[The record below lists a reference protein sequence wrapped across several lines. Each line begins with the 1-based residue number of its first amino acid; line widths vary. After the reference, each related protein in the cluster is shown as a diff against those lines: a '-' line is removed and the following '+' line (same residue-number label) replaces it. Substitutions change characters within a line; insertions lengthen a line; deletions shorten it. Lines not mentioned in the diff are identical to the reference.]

1 MMKDNAYILVPQV
14 ELLFDLLLHLLLNLL
29 LNGDGD
35 FADGVTS
42 SWSGQGRVVRSLVKG
57 ADVVARDSSCPIMF
71 VHLVVYE
78 IILTSLIWFV
88 KDLVQIV
95 I

>member
-1 MMKDNAYILVPQV
+1 MKDNAYILVPQV
-14 ELLFDLLLHLLLNLL
+14 ELLFDLLLHLLLN
-29 LNGDGD
+29 GDGD
-35 FADGVTS
+35 FADVVTS

-78 IILTSLIWFV
+78 IILTSLICFV
-88 KDLVQIV
+88 KCLDSTNELSM
-95 I
+95 

>member
-1 MMKDNAYILVPQV
+1 M
-14 ELLFDLLLHLLLNLL
+14 
-29 LNGDGD
+29 
-35 FADGVTS
+35 
-42 SWSGQGRVVRSLVKG
+42 RSLVKG